1 MPDPVRTFTRW
12 CAWLGVCLLILC
24 ATLNVGDIATR
35 RLVNLNVV
43 GMVDVTQL
51 LVMACAFLCI
61 PYTFA
66 REAHVDVD
74 FVVNHLPARLK
85 LALMGLWN
93 LCSAFLMGT
102 VTWYASVAA
111 LQAQAN
117 GDTSNTIAIPI
128 TWYWWP
134 LLFGCGLSVVVCL
147 LLGGAYFKRVLQPSV

>member
-35 RLVNLNVV
+35 RLVNLNIV

-66 REAHVDVD
+66 RESNVDVD
-74 FVVNHLPARLK
+74 FVVNHLADRLRS
-85 LALMGLWN
+85 ALMALWN
-93 LCSAFLMGT
+93 LCSAGFMAV
-102 VTWYASVAA
+102 VTWYAALAA

-134 LLFGCGLSVVVCL
+134 LLFGCAVSVVVCL
-147 LLGGAYFKRVLQPSV
+147 LLARSYLVQLVHPVH

>member
-1 MPDPVRTFTRW
+1 MADPVRTFTRW

-24 ATLNVGDIATR
+24 ATLNVADIASR
-35 RLVNLNVV
+35 PVVNLHVV

-102 VTWYASVAA
+102 VTWYASVAT

-117 GDTSNTIAIPI
+117 GDTSNTIAIPM
-128 TWYWWP
+128 TWYWLP

-147 LLGGAYFKRVLQPSV
+147 LLGGAYFRRVLLPSV

>member
-35 RLVNLNVV
+35 RIVNFNIV

-61 PYTFA
+61 PYTFS

-74 FVVNHLPARLK
+74 FVVNLLHARLRSG
-85 LALMGLWN
+85 LMAVWN
-93 LCSAFLMGT
+93 LCAAAFMGV
-102 VTWYASVAA
+102 VTWFAA
-111 LQAQAN
+111 IAAMQALAN
-117 GDTSNTIAIPI
+117 GDTSNTIAIPM

-134 LLFGCGLSVVVCL
+134 LLFGCALSVVVCV
-147 LLGGAYFKRVLQPSV
+147 LLGVSYLMRMVRPAV